1 MSDEVQK
8 KQDVVILHSPTD
20 DGEGMNVLRARDER
34 LEVGQMRPLKD
45 GKPITGELVSL
56 SPRADSD
63 RAFDVTVL
71 AKTDGNARPAQ
82 VANHAYR
89 DGWERI
95 FAHEH
100 EKAPES
106 SVDRSLN

>member
-1 MSDEVQK
+1 MSDDLQK
-8 KQDVVILHSPTD
+8 KTDVVILHSPTE

-34 LEVGQMRPLKD
+34 LEVGQMRPVKD

-56 SPRADSD
+56 APRQDSE

-71 AKTDGNARPAQ
+71 AKVEPAAGPAQ
-82 VANHAYR
+82 VATRAYR

-95 FAHEH
+95 FAVEN
-100 EKAPES
+100 EPASKT
-106 SVDRSLN
+106 LN